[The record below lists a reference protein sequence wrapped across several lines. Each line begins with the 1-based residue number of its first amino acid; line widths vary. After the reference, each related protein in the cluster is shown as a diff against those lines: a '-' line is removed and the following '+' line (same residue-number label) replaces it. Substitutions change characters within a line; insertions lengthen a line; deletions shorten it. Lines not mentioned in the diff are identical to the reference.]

1 MNSENNVDT
10 CFVETGFEGPEKK
23 LEIAFKT
30 ARGCEMVPEGL
41 RSVTQDEWSD
51 VLTLAK
57 CTILSKTS
65 NAFFDAF
72 VLSESSLFVYPSK
85 IMIKT
90 CGTTT
95 LLNTVSRFL
104 EIGKRCGLEVDY
116 VFYSRKNYNFPHRQI
131 FPHFDFRLEVDF
143 LHRTFPK
150 GQAYILGDVTGD
162 HWNLFVADYS
172 GAHGSEQTVEIMMS
186 HLDPTTMAQ
195 FYKTENFVSAK
206 HTTIS
211 SGIDDIIPGST
222 IDEFQFDPC
231 GYSMNGLKDESY
243 STIHV
248 TPEPH
253 CCFVSFDTNLP
264 QSSYTKMI
272 QKVVEIF
279 KPGKFQVALVLDKAS
294 QAGQSAK
301 SFNTRFSSGYTLK
314 QKQKAKFP
322 GNHYFVRFYSFE
334 RSSAVTGEE
343 NGA

>member
-1 MNSENNVDT
+1 MNTNTETDNA
-10 CFVETGFEGPEKK
+10 FVEGGFEGPEKK
-23 LEIAFKT
+23 LEIDFKV
-30 ARGCEMVPEGL
+30 ARGCEMIPDGL

-51 VLTLAK
+51 ILTLAK

-65 NAFFDAF
+65 NNHFDSY

-95 LLNTVSRFL
+95 LLNTISRIL
-104 EIGKRCGLEVDY
+104 ELGKRSGLEVAY
-116 VFYSRKNYNFPHRQI
+116 VFYSRKNYNFPQRQI

-143 LHRTFPK
+143 LNRNFPK
-150 GQAYILGDVTGD
+150 GQAYILGDVSGD

-172 GAHGSEQTVEIMMS
+172 GAQGSEQTLEIMMS

-195 FYKTENFVSAK
+195 FYKTDKFVSAK
-206 HTTIS
+206 HTTVT
-211 SGIDDIIPGST
+211 SGIADIIPGST

-231 GYSMNGLKDESY
+231 GYSMNGLKDDFY
-243 STIHV
+243 STIHI

-253 CCFVSFDTNLP
+253 CCYVSFDTNLP
-264 QSSYTKMI
+264 QVSYTKMV

-279 KPGKFQVALVLDKAS
+279 KPGKFHVALVLDKHS

-301 SFNTRFSSGYTLK
+301 SFNTRFSTDYSLK

-334 RSSAVTGEE
+334 RSQMLDAAEQ
-343 NGA
+343 GA

>member
-1 MNSENNVDT
+1 MNTITENDNYVDN
-10 CFVETGFEGPEKK
+10 GFEGPEKK
-23 LEIAFKT
+23 LEIDFQVAP
-30 ARGCEMVPEGL
+30 GCDFVPEGL
-41 RSVTQDEWSD
+41 RSVTQAEWSD
-51 VLTLAK
+51 LLVLAK

-65 NAFFDAF
+65 NLHFDSF
-72 VLSESSLFVYPSK
+72 VLSESSLFVYPTK

-95 LLNTVSRFL
+95 LLNTVSRII
-104 EIGKRCGLEVDY
+104 EMGKRVGMEVGY
-116 VFYSRKNYNFPHRQI
+116 VFYSRKNYNFPQRQI

-143 LHRTFPK
+143 LSRNFPK

-172 GAHGSEQTVEIMMS
+172 PSAHGSEQTLEIMMS
-186 HLDPTTMAQ
+186 NLDPTTMAQ
-195 FYKTENFVSAK
+195 FYKTESFVSAK
-206 HTTIS
+206 HTTVT
-211 SGIDDIIPGST
+211 SGIADIIPGSV

-231 GYSMNGLKDESY
+231 GYSMNGLKDEFY
-243 STIHV
+243 STIHI

-264 QSSYTKMI
+264 QTSYTKMV

-279 KPGKFQVALVLDKAS
+279 RPGKFQVALVLDKQS

-301 SFNTRFSSGYTLK
+301 SFNTRFSSVYSMK

-322 GNHYFVRFYSFE
+322 GNHYIVRFYSFE
-334 RSSAVTGEE
+334 RNAVVAGEE
-343 NGA
+343 GA

>member
-1 MNSENNVDT
+1 V
-10 CFVETGFEGPEKK
+10 K
-23 LEIAFKT
+23 LK
-30 ARGCEMVPEGL
+30 
-41 RSVTQDEWSD
+41 
-51 VLTLAK
+51 
-57 CTILSKTS
+57 
-65 NAFFDAF
+65 
-72 VLSESSLFVYPSK
+72 
-85 IMIKT
+85 
-90 CGTTT
+90 
-95 LLNTVSRFL
+95 RFL

-143 LHRTFPK
+143 LNRTFPK

-172 GAHGSEQTVEIMMS
+172 GVHGCEQTLEIMMS

-195 FYKTENFVSAK
+195 FYKTEKFVSAK

-231 GYSMNGLKDESY
+231 GYSMNGLKDDSY
-243 STIHV
+243 STIHI

-253 CCFVSFDTNLP
+253 CCYVSFDTNLP
-264 QSSYTKMI
+264 QSSYTKMV

-301 SFNTRFSSGYTLK
+301 SFNTRFSSTYTLK

-334 RSSAVTGEE
+334 RSNVVTGEE
-343 NGA
+343 IGA